1 MPEARCDDGGDEDDD
16 AADDAD
22 DDDDDDDDDD
32 GDVRCRSGRRVVV
45 RGATVHFR
53 QPPPIFE
60 SLTRQNEY

>member
-1 MPEARCDDGGDEDDD
+1 MMLLMMLMMLMMMMMMMMMEML
-16 AADDAD
+16 
-22 DDDDDDDDDD
+22 DD

-45 RGATVHFR
+45 RGATVPFR